1 MREEVSSGTERGKR
15 LNEIMKNGQLVPVD
29 EMLAILKDIID
40 KKIESSNGILLDGYP
55 RELDQAIKFEQQVA
69 PCTLVI
75 YLECTDDLMTERLL
89 GRAKSS
95 GRVDD
100 NEETIK
106 IRLKTFHQ
114 HTDLLLDHFKDKN
127 LVNVNGLQ
135 APDDVFKEISSAIDR
150 HLKL

>member
-127 LVNVNGLQ
+127 LANVNGLQ

>member
-15 LNEIMKNGQLVPVD
+15 LNEIMKSGQLVPVD
-29 EMLAILKDIID
+29 EMLAILKDVID

-89 GRAKSS
+89 ERAKSS

-127 LVNVNGLQ
+127 LVIINGLQ

>member
-15 LNEIMKNGQLVPVD
+15 LNEIMKSGQLVPVD
-29 EMLAILKDIID
+29 EMLSILKDVID

-55 RELDQAIKFEQQVA
+55 RELNQAIKFEQQVA

-127 LVNVNGLQ
+127 LVIINGLQ
-135 APDDVFKEISSAIDR
+135 APDDVFKEISSAIER
-150 HLKL
+150 HSKL

>member
-1 MREEVSSGTERGKR
+1 MSSGTERGKR
-15 LNEIMKNGQLVPVD
+15 LNEIMKSGQLVPVD
-29 EMLAILKDIID
+29 EMLAILKDVID

-89 GRAKSS
+89 ERAKSS

-135 APDDVFKEISSAIDR
+135 NPDDVFKEISSAIDR

>member
-1 MREEVSSGTERGKR
+1 MSSGTERGKR
-15 LNEIMKNGQLVPVD
+15 LNEIMKSGQLVPVD

-89 GRAKSS
+89 ERAKSS

-127 LVNVNGLQ
+127 LVNINGLQ
-135 APDDVFKEISSAIDR
+135 TPDDVFKEISSAIDR

>member
-29 EMLAILKDIID
+29 EMLSILKDVID

-55 RELDQAIKFEQQVA
+55 RELNQAIKFEQQVA

-127 LVNVNGLQ
+127 LVIINGLQ
-135 APDDVFKEISSAIDR
+135 APDDVFKEISSAIER
-150 HLKL
+150 HSKL